1 LISIRFAQVLCV
13 GLAMIVEASA
23 AHAGDAA
30 AGRATFSSICSTCH
44 GANGVAT
51 IEYAPSF
58 SRCERLNQ
66 DDKTLLVSVRDG
78 IGGRMPP
85 WGGFLTERE
94 ILDAIAYARTFCR
107 AEGSG
112 Q

>member
-1 LISIRFAQVLCV
+1 
-13 GLAMIVEASA
+13 MIVEVSA
-23 AHAGDAA
+23 AHAGDAL
-30 AGRATFSSICSTCH
+30 AGRATFASICSTCH

-66 DDKTLLVSVRDG
+66 SDETLLVSVRDG

-94 ILDAIAYARTFCR
+94 ILDASPMRGPSAVQVADETSRD
-107 AEGSG
+107 AAGSFPITDL
-112 Q
+112 